1 MNSTLGSVVPL
12 ALSPLCT
19 RYSILLNTRSC
30 LKQLKFFQNFL
41 QSNVVICFIN
51 CVCKNMVND
60 YCALKGYMWHHNSLR
75 SIICGINLVPDD
87 SNLRNGI
94 ISPLS
99 RLSRWNIKSSWDKRT
114 NEMIKWN
121 RFEKLTII
129 YNYYSGFL
137 LVLIQVT
144 LPMRILEGVKFTVS
158 RYQSKV
164 WGFSRQHLP
173 SLWIVTL
180 KYY

>member
-1 MNSTLGSVVPL
+1 MIWTQPSGPL
-12 ALSPLCT
+12 CLWQWLKRTFWFFLFFPPCRRPPPHLSPLCT

-60 YCALKGYMWHHNSLR
+60 YCALKGYTWHHNLLR

-99 RLSRWNIKSSWDKRT
+99 RLSRWNIKSSWAKRT
-114 NEMIKWN
+114 NEIIKWKKL
-121 RFEKLTII
+121 EKNWKKTR
-129 YNYYSGFL
+129 L
-137 LVLIQVT
+137 LFTTVT
-144 LPMRILEGVKFTVS
+144 QAS
-158 RYQSKV
+158 Y
-164 WGFSRQHLP
+164 
-173 SLWIVTL
+173 
-180 KYY
+180 